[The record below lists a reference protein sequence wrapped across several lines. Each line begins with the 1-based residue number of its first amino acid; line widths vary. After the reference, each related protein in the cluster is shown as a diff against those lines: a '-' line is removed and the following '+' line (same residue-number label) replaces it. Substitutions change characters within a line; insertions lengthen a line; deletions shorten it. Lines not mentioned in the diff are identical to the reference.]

1 MAYGL
6 EVRNSS
12 GTITLTSGTGRI
24 NIINNG
30 STSATTGGSGGVYE
44 GFTPY
49 ISFPGMTV
57 ANTDEYDVAIT
68 TPTVE
73 AGAPLGL
80 ASTLET
86 TTVERDTDQFRI
98 RYTSTVNAK
107 TFTFKYFC
115 FRY

>member
-6 EVRNSS
+6 EIRNSS

-30 STSATTGGSGGVYE
+30 STSATTGGSGPAYE

-57 ANTDEYDVAIT
+57 SNTDEYDVAIT
-68 TPTVE
+68 TPTIDSNVT
-73 AGAPLGL
+73 PGL
-80 ASTLET
+80 NSILES

-98 RYTSTVNAK
+98 KYTSTINAK